1 MPPLLVKQGRDRSDA
16 VNRGKRFSRGKVT
29 VREFHSDMI
38 LKTSH
43 GKASLPLEKE
53 QKTGG
58 GGCGRIVESE
68 PEDTEMEREGGIQ
81 GEARRMK
88 ERFRFQTE

>member
-1 MPPLLVKQGRDRSDA
+1 M
-16 VNRGKRFSRGKVT
+16 RGKVT

-38 LKTSH
+38 LEASH
-43 GKASLPLEKE
+43 SKASLPLEKE
-53 QKTGG
+53 QKNGEGEGG
-58 GGCGRIVESE
+58 IVGWIVESE
-68 PEDTEMEREGGIQ
+68 PEDTEMEREEGGREIQ